1 MFGPKHRGNTRQRT
15 ESERQ
20 TSVKH
25 IIQMMAI
32 TEEGSDEED
41 FVQEEHTFAKE
52 WLFIHNDEKLRTS
65 LENLLVIAD
74 KLGVVEKLEMY
85 SKGLGNKNN

>member
-1 MFGPKHRGNTRQRT
+1 MFGPKHKDNTRQRT

-32 TEEGSDEED
+32 TEEGSDDEED

-52 WLFIHNDEKLRTS
+52 WLTIHNDEQLRTS

-85 SKGLGNKNN
+85 SQGLGNTR